1 MLANN
6 NLKVCRTLAS
16 RDLRFHP
23 VKYILLSCA
32 AMMTAALYTFVF
44 LLGSSVE
51 DAYLLNYQYS
61 YGSTSHILYTGLTE
75 KQADTLS
82 GNSSIKSTV
91 RLSSIGQLSDP
102 IIGQRNI
109 KLAVTDRAYA
119 QTVLSVPTKGRLP
132 IKRGEIALDEFTM
145 DFLGVPHEEGS
156 PVSLQWKDPD
166 GKEHKTTFTLCGW
179 WASPT
184 NFTEACAWITK
195 EEAKELL
202 PDYDKE
208 NAYNVTLGVTLHQ
221 PKNLEK
227 QADLI
232 LNEQGVAGCSYTT
245 NLAYQDARME
255 MAEQQARPYYMPVLL
270 VVLCGYL
277 MVYSIVHVTADKDR
291 LFLAD
296 LKSMG
301 MTPRQIRQLLMNQGI
316 LVSLLGM
323 FPGWAIGFVLH
334 YFITGRVVIGM
345 EENPALYFLSWQ
357 PFAAAFLCTM
367 ATVLLAYLLPFIRL
381 SRMTPAEMLCS
392 ISGRLPKKKTTSYE
406 PMTLKQLAFRTLGK
420 NRWRTLLSVVS
431 LLLAILL
438 LNSVWIRYISAKE
451 DLYLSAMFPWDYSLC
466 DGSAY
471 LSGQQYN
478 EKNAGITEETV
489 EELKKRSEV
498 KSVSVLKSHEVSMT
512 APTKLCRRITEF
524 YDQPYDETKT
534 LRETQEA
541 FPEWLEGL
549 ARLEE
554 TGNYTGL
561 VIGMDGVYLDYLQEY
576 SPFTSGKFD
585 KEAFA
590 SGNYVLAGGAYHEGL
605 SSPAEGEEIELMGQR
620 FTVMGSVM
628 HDETYLQGKPSLEAA
643 FNIAYILP
651 MEAFDKLFPGQAY
664 RQLAV
669 NIDKEQQKEFESYL
683 DEYEQGLNRGV
694 GITRRSEYQENFRV
708 ARLNLVLPDLVIG
721 LVLTGIAL
729 MNFMNMLVSKTVSRK
744 KEFALYESL
753 GMTGT
758 QLRVLLLLE
767 GIFHGALILVIL
779 IPATAVF
786 DCFVMPKVVD
796 AAGSWSMVYTCSFL
810 PLWIFAAILGML
822 AVAVPMLCLHFLTKG
837 SLTER
842 MRQGE

>member
-61 YGSTSHILYTGLTE
+61 YVSTSHLLDTGLTE

-145 DFLGVPHEEGS
+145 DSLGVPHEEGS

-837 SLTER
+837 RLTER
-842 MRQGE
+842 MSQGE